1 MARTTLYIIAALL
14 ACGCA
19 QDRQDD
25 APPYDVDFEIPRGE
39 AFPSSLSAYALFR
52 APLSALRPADGVLLY
67 ELSSELFTD
76 YAHKLRLM
84 KLPEGG
90 SITMDGDRLS
100 YPEGTVL
107 AKTFYYLADERDPE
121 AGRRIIETRL
131 LVKTG
136 GQWSVATYLW
146 NAEQTDATLLLDGTT
161 TDVSWIDAGGQTRG
175 TEYAVPHEGE
185 CVTCHQSDGETAY
198 IGPSLR
204 NLNRAVVRGG
214 DPVEQLAHLAGEGV
228 LDALDPTTAPAI
240 PDYRDAGQPLES
252 RARAY
257 LDTNCAHCHHPEA
270 WDVATERELD
280 FRYGT
285 PLGETGIA
293 RKKDDM
299 VRVVENGKMPYLGTT
314 LPHGDGIRLVVD
326 YLETL

>member
-1 MARTTLYIIAALL
+1 MARTTLCIIAALL
-14 ACGCA
+14 AGGCE
-19 QDRQDD
+19 QDRWGEP
-25 APPYDVDFEIPRGE
+25 PPYDIDFEIPRGE
-39 AFPSSLSAYALFR
+39 DFPSSLSAHGLFR
-52 APLSALRPADGVLLY
+52 APPSALQPADGVLLY

-76 YAHKLRLM
+76 YAHKQRLM

-90 SITMDGDRLS
+90 SIATDGDRLT

-107 AKTFYYLADERDPE
+107 AKTFYYLADTRDPE

-136 GQWSVATYLW
+136 GQWNVATYLW

-161 TDVSWIDAGGQTRG
+161 TDVSWIDARGQARG
-175 TEYAVPHEGE
+175 SAYAVPHEGE
-185 CVTCHQSDGETAY
+185 CVTCHQSGGETAY

-204 NLNRAVVRGG
+204 NLNRAVVRSGA
-214 DPVEQLAHLAGEGV
+214 PVEQLTHLASTGI
-228 LDALDPTTAPAI
+228 LDAIDPATAPTL
-240 PDYRDAGQPLES
+240 PDYRDRTLPLDA

-257 LDTNCAHCHHPEA
+257 LAVNCAHCHQPEA
-270 WDVATERELD
+270 WDVATERDVD

-293 RKKDDM
+293 RKKDDLI
-299 VRVVENGKMPYLGTT
+299 RVLENGKMPYLGTT
-314 LPHGDGIRLVVD
+314 LVDEVGIGLVID
-326 YLETL
+326 YVRGL